1 MVKDQVMVQV
11 QANLSDK
18 EWDSLLDHFQKVDK
32 LKVQAVAE
40 QGKAKEAQDKDR
52 RPEERDTLLRITTKM
67 MTRQEIQQRRPE
79 VREIKI
85 EKEDISCSHLVT
97 GAGDFPTQGSC
108 LEILD
113 AKKPA
118 NLVLPHP

>member
-1 MVKDQVMVQV
+1 MKECTKCSDLEQDNVNKDQDMVKDQVMVQV

-97 GAGDFPTQGSC
+97 GAGDFPT
-108 LEILD
+108 
-113 AKKPA
+113 
-118 NLVLPHP
+118 